1 MPKYEYSC
9 PACGNAFEVKCSFS
23 DADKAVKCPKCKTR
37 AKKQISL
44 FMVFTKGS
52 GGDTMPI
59 AGGGGGCSSCSAGTC
74 STCGS

>member
-9 PACGNAFEVKCSFS
+9 PACGTTFEVKRSFS

-37 AKKQISL
+37 AKKQISR
-44 FMVFTKGS
+44 FIAFAKGS
-52 GGDTMPI
+52 AGDMTPI
-59 AGGGGGCSSCSAGTC
+59 TGDGCSSCSAGTC